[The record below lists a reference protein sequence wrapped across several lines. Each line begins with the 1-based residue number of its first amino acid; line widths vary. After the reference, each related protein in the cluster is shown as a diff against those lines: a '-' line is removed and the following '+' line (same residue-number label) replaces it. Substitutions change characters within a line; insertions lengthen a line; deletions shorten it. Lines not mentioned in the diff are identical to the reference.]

1 MDIGVIFK
9 ILEQTFPDEIVREV
23 ASYFILRIPKTD
35 RRFWRI
41 NSFLFHRK
49 FSVHERFYNDGEFLS
64 KSYYSSNWNHPIS
77 FHVKSCPGLL
87 LEYIS
92 VNHARKTQTN
102 MRFWIEDGRCEE
114 SIDGVWVAKNY

>member
-1 MDIGVIFK
+1 MDIGVIHK
-9 ILEQTFPDEIVREV
+9 ILDPTLPDEMVREV

-49 FSVHERFYNDGEFLS
+49 YSVKEKFYNDGEFLS
-64 KSYYSSNWNHPIS
+64 KSYYSPNKNHPIS
-77 FHVKSCPGLL
+77 FHVKSCTGIL
-87 LEYIS
+87 LEYIF
-92 VNHARKTQTN
+92 VNHSRKTQTN

-114 SIDGVWVAKNY
+114 SIDGIWIPR